1 MQYHNIQLTQLAS
14 CCYHCLF
21 SFAFHFSK
29 SKCHRKKTWI
39 GTLHCSLDETTLKN
53 KILGQT
59 YLLFLHHTLHT
70 NNYQQYQQQ
79 LINWNSTTN
88 TPALSNMET
97 SQQWLTE
104 VSYNQNL
111 QDRTPT
117 FQSNCR
123 YLSFQRQYGKN
134 ACWRMSIIYS
144 RLTDFS

>member
-1 MQYHNIQLTQLAS
+1 MNTDIRKTAS
-14 CCYHCLF
+14 WQHAISQHATDPARFLLLPSLILICI
-21 SFAFHFSK
+21 SFLQVKMSQE
-29 SKCHRKKTWI
+29 KTWI

-79 LINWNSTTN
+79 LINWNSTTT

-104 VSYNQNL
+104 VSYNQNP

-134 ACWRMSIIYS
+134 TC
-144 RLTDFS
+144 